1 LIAAFRHC
9 ERSEAIQEYRALPEE
24 IERLNDGSE
33 SADAALDGFASLAMT
48 APATASLGQPEMGL
62 SAMGETLSHKLIR
75 DHRVSGDL
83 RIGAPLTLRI
93 DQTLTQDAT
102 GTLAML
108 SLEAMQ
114 LDRVKTEISVQYVDH
129 NLLQIDN
136 LNAEDHLFLE
146 SACRKFGIWY
156 SRPGNG
162 VSHVVH
168 MERFGRPGKSL
179 LGSDSHTP
187 AAGSLGMLA
196 IGAGGLDVALAM
208 AGEPYATT
216 MPAVFGVELVG
227 ELPPWVSAKDV
238 ILEMLRRHGV
248 AGGVGKIIEYYG
260 PGLRNL
266 GAMDRH
272 VIANMGAELGATTS
286 VFPSDDV
293 TRAFLLAQGRDE
305 DWRALSAEDGCDYDQ
320 HDRIDLSKL
329 EPLIAK
335 PSSPGKVVPVREVE
349 GEEISQ
355 AYIGSSANPG
365 WRDFA
370 IAAEIVRGRTIPATV
385 SFDVN
390 PTSRQV
396 LQMLIDDGRLRT
408 LVAAGARIHQ
418 TGCNGCIGMGQA
430 PAIGRNSLRT
440 TPRNFPG
447 RSGTEEDSVFLC
459 SPETA
464 AASALVGKIADPRS
478 VDIPYPQLREPQNP
492 RLPSSLIAPPP
503 PVDEARVVALVKG
516 ENIRSL
522 PELDPLPDSLE
533 LPILLDM
540 PDDVSTDEIM
550 PAGARVL
557 PYRSNL
563 QKIADFSF
571 ERIDPAYVALAKA
584 LRGGAGHAVVAG
596 ANYGQGSSREHAA
609 AAPRYLGLRMVVAK
623 SFARIHRQN
632 LINYGV
638 LPLRFVNPED
648 YARLEKNEVLRVTD
662 LRHKLL
668 AGDKLVLQCASG
680 VVETTHGLSPEQV
693 AIILA
698 GGVVNRRRETK
709 KGDEAA
715 LALAAHAR

>member
-1 LIAAFRHC
+1 M
-9 ERSEAIQEYRALPEE
+9 ALN
-24 IERLNDGSE
+24 L
-33 SADAALDGFASLAMT
+33 T
-48 APATASLGQPEMGL
+48 Q
-62 SAMGETLSHKLIR
+62 KLIES
-75 DHRVSGDL
+75 HRVRGGGEV
-83 RIGAPLTLRI
+83 GAPLALRI

-108 SLEAMQ
+108 SLEAMK
-114 LDRVKTEISVQYVDH
+114 LDRVKTEVSVQYVDH

-146 SACRKFGIWY
+146 SACRRYGIWY

-162 VSHVVH
+162 ISHVVH
-168 MERFGRPGKSL
+168 MELFGRPGKSL

-208 AGEPYATT
+208 AGDPYSTT
-216 MPAVFGVELVG
+216 MPAVFGVELTG
-227 ELPPWVSAKDV
+227 APPDWVSAKDV
-238 ILEMLRRHGV
+238 ILEMLRRYGV
-248 AGGVGKIIEYYG
+248 SGGVGKIIEYHG
-260 PGLRNL
+260 AGLLRL
-266 GAMDRH
+266 TAMDRH

-286 VFPSDDV
+286 VFPSDEM
-293 TRAFLLAQGRDE
+293 TRAFLESQGRGQ
-305 DWRALSAEDGCDYDQ
+305 DWRELKADPGCDYDQ
-320 HDRIDLSKL
+320 HDHIDLSKL

-335 PSSPGKVVPVREVE
+335 PSSPGKVVAVREVQ
-349 GEEISQ
+349 GAEIAQS
-355 AYIGSSANPG
+355 YIGSSANPG

-370 IAAEIVRGRTIPATV
+370 VVAEIVRGRTVPPDV
-385 SFDVN
+385 SLDVN

-396 LQMLIDDGRLRT
+396 LEMLIADGRLAA

-464 AASALVGKIADPRS
+464 AASALFGKITDPRRLD
-478 VDIPYPQLREPQNP
+478 VPYPKLSQPAIPPLSASLFVPPLPIEQARE
-492 RLPSSLIAPPP
+492 
-503 PVDEARVVALVKG
+503 VALVKG
-516 ENIRSL
+516 SNIKSL
-522 PELDPLPDSLE
+522 PEFDVLPDGLD
-533 LPILLDM
+533 LPILLKM

-563 QKIADFSF
+563 QKIAEFSF
-571 ERIDPAYVALAKA
+571 ERIDPTYVARARA
-584 LRGGAGHAVVAG
+584 IARRAGHAVIAG
-596 ANYGQGSSREHAA
+596 RNYGQGSSREHAA

-632 LINYGV
+632 LINYGI
-638 LPLRFVNPED
+638 LPLLFVDPTD
-648 YARLEKNEVLRVTD
+648 YDRLEMNDTLRVRD
-662 LRHKLL
+662 LRQKLE
-668 AGDKLVLQCASG
+668 SG
-680 VVETTHGLSPEQV
+680 GRILLESSNAAVETRHGLTSDQIE
-693 AIILA
+693 IILD
-698 GGVVNRRRETK
+698 GGVVNHRRKSVAT
-709 KGDEAA
+709 AI
-715 LALAAHAR
+715 

>member
-1 LIAAFRHC
+1 M
-9 ERSEAIQEYRALPEE
+9 ALN
-24 IERLNDGSE
+24 I
-33 SADAALDGFASLAMT
+33 T
-48 APATASLGQPEMGL
+48 Q
-62 SAMGETLSHKLIR
+62 KLIEC
-75 DHRVSGDL
+75 HRVSGGGL
-83 RIGAPLTLRI
+83 AGAPLALRI

-108 SLEAMQ
+108 SLEAMK
-114 LDRVKTEISVQYVDH
+114 LDRVKTEVSVQYVDH

-146 SACRKFGIWY
+146 SACRRYGIWY

-162 VSHVVH
+162 ISHLVH

-187 AAGSLGMLA
+187 AAGSLCMLA

-208 AGEPYATT
+208 AGEPYSTT
-216 MPAVFGVELVG
+216 MPAIFGVELTG
-227 ELPPWVSAKDV
+227 ALPDWVSAKDV

-248 AGGVGKIIEYYG
+248 AGGVGKIIEYHG
-260 PGLRNL
+260 AGLRNL
-266 GAMDRH
+266 TAMDRH

-286 VFPSDDV
+286 VFPSDEM
-293 TRAFLLAQGRDE
+293 TRAFLESQERGH
-305 DWRALSAEDGCDYDQ
+305 DWRELTADMGCGYDQ
-320 HDRIDLSKL
+320 HDQINLSNL

-335 PSSPGKVVPVREVE
+335 PSSPGKVVAVREVQ
-349 GEEISQ
+349 GEEIAQS
-355 AYIGSSANPG
+355 YIGSSANPG

-370 IAAEIVRGRTIPATV
+370 IAAEIVRDRTVPPGV

-396 LQMLIDDGRLRT
+396 LQMLINDGRLGA

-464 AASALVGKIADPRS
+464 AASALVGKIRDPRTL
-478 VDIPYPQLREPQNP
+478 DIPYP
-492 RLPSSLIAPPP
+492 RLSQPAIPHLSSSLLEPPLP
-503 PVDEARVVALVKG
+503 IDEAQKVALVKG
-516 ENIRSL
+516 ANIKSL
-522 PELDPLPDSLE
+522 PEFDPLPDE
-533 LPILLDM
+533 LQMPVLLKM
-540 PDDVSTDEIM
+540 QDDVSTDEIM
-550 PAGARVL
+550 PAGARAL

-571 ERIDPAYVALAKA
+571 ERVDPTYVARARAIGQK
-584 LRGGAGHAVVAG
+584 AGHAVVAG
-596 ANYGQGSSREHAA
+596 KNYGQGSSREHAA
-609 AAPRYLGLRMVVAK
+609 AAPRYLGLRVVIAK

-632 LINYGV
+632 LINYGI
-638 LPLRFVNPED
+638 LPLQFLEPAD
-648 YARLEKNEVLRVTD
+648 YDRLERDDALRIRD
-662 LRHKLL
+662 LRRQLES
-668 AGDKLVLQCASG
+668 GGEILVESSK
-680 VVETTHGLSPEQV
+680 VTIETQHGLTSDQIETV
-693 AIILA
+693 LA
-698 GGVVNRRRETK
+698 GGVVNLRRNNRRK
-709 KGDEAA
+709 AA
-715 LALAAHAR
+715 

>member
-1 LIAAFRHC
+1 M
-9 ERSEAIQEYRALPEE
+9 
-24 IERLNDGSE
+24 
-33 SADAALDGFASLAMT
+33 ASNLT
-48 APATASLGQPEMGL
+48 Q
-62 SAMGETLSHKLIR
+62 KLIES
-75 DHRVSGDL
+75 HRVSGGGEV
-83 RIGAPLTLRI
+83 GAPLALRI

-108 SLEAMQ
+108 SLEAIK
-114 LDRVKTEISVQYVDH
+114 LDRVKTEVSVQYVDH

-146 SACRKFGIWY
+146 SACRRYGIWY

-162 VSHVVH
+162 ISHVVH

-208 AGEPYATT
+208 AGDPYSTT
-216 MPAVFGVELVG
+216 MPAVFGVELTG
-227 ELPPWVSAKDV
+227 APPDWVSAKDV
-238 ILEMLRRHGV
+238 ILEMLRRYGV
-248 AGGVGKIIEYYG
+248 SGGVGKIIEYHG
-260 PGLRNL
+260 AGLLRL
-266 GAMDRH
+266 TAMDRH

-286 VFPSDDV
+286 VFPSDEM
-293 TRAFLLAQGRDE
+293 TRAFLESQGRGQ
-305 DWRALSAEDGCDYDQ
+305 DWRELKADPGCRYDQ
-320 HDRIDLSKL
+320 HDHIDLSKL

-335 PSSPGKVVPVREVE
+335 PSSPGKVVAVREVE
-349 GEEISQ
+349 GAEIAQS
-355 AYIGSSANPG
+355 YIGSSANPG

-370 IAAEIVRGRTIPATV
+370 IAAEIVRGRTIPAGV

-396 LQMLIDDGRLRT
+396 LEMLIGDGRLAA
-408 LVAAGARIHQ
+408 LVAAGARIYQ

-464 AASALVGKIADPRS
+464 AASALFGKITDPRRLD
-478 VDIPYPQLREPQNP
+478 VPYPKLSQPAIPFLSAALLVPPLPIEQARE
-492 RLPSSLIAPPP
+492 
-503 PVDEARVVALVKG
+503 VALVEG
-516 ENIRSL
+516 SNIRSL
-522 PELDPLPDSLE
+522 PEFDALPDSLD
-533 LPILLDM
+533 LPILLKM

-563 QKIADFSF
+563 QKIAEFSF
-571 ERIDPAYVALAKA
+571 ERIDPTYVARARA
-584 LRGGAGHAVVAG
+584 IGRWAGHAVIAG
-596 ANYGQGSSREHAA
+596 KNYGQGSSREHAA
-609 AAPRYLGLRMVVAK
+609 AAPRYLGLRIVVAK

-632 LINYGV
+632 LINYGI
-638 LPLRFVNPED
+638 LPLLFVDPTD
-648 YARLEKNEVLRVTD
+648 YDRLEMNDTLRVRD
-662 LRHKLL
+662 LREKLE
-668 AGDKLVLQCASG
+668 SG
-680 VVETTHGLSPEQV
+680 GRIQLESPNAAIETRHGLTPGQIE
-693 AIILA
+693 IILD
-698 GGVVNRRRETK
+698 GGVVNHRRNSVAT
-709 KGDEAA
+709 AI
-715 LALAAHAR
+715 

>member
-1 LIAAFRHC
+1 MALNIA
-9 ERSEAIQEYRALPEE
+9 QKL
-24 IERLNDGSE
+24 IER
-33 SADAALDGFASLAMT
+33 
-48 APATASLGQPEMGL
+48 
-62 SAMGETLSHKLIR
+62 
-75 DHRVSGDL
+75 HRVSGGGPV
-83 RIGAPLTLRI
+83 GAPLSLRI

-108 SLEAMQ
+108 SLEAME
-114 LDRVKTEISVQYVDH
+114 LDRVKTEVSVQYVDH

-146 SACRKFGIWY
+146 SACRRYGIWY

-162 VSHVVH
+162 ISHVVH

-187 AAGSLGMLA
+187 AAGSLCMLA

-208 AGEPYATT
+208 AGEPYSTT
-216 MPAVFGVELVG
+216 MPAIFGVELTG
-227 ELPPWVSAKDV
+227 ALPDWVSAKDV

-248 AGGVGKIIEYYG
+248 AGGVGKIIEYHG
-260 PGLRNL
+260 AGLRNL
-266 GAMDRH
+266 TAMDRH

-286 VFPSDDV
+286 VFPSDEM
-293 TRAFLLAQGRDE
+293 TRAFLESQERGQ
-305 DWRALSAEDGCDYDQ
+305 DWRELTADMGCGYDQ
-320 HDRIDLSKL
+320 HDQIDLSKL

-335 PSSPGKVVPVREVE
+335 PSSPGKVVAVREVQ
-349 GEEISQ
+349 GEEIAQS
-355 AYIGSSANPG
+355 YIGSSANPG

-370 IAAEIVRGRTIPATV
+370 IAAEIVRDRTVPPGI

-396 LQMLIDDGRLRT
+396 LQMLINDGRLGA

-464 AASALVGKIADPRS
+464 AASALVGKIRDPRTL
-478 VDIPYPQLREPQNP
+478 DIPYP
-492 RLPSSLIAPPP
+492 RLSQPAIPHLSSSLLEPPLP
-503 PVDEARVVALVKG
+503 IDEAREVALVKG
-516 ENIRSL
+516 SNIKSL
-522 PELDPLPDSLE
+522 PEFDPLPEELE
-533 LPILLDM
+533 LPVLLKM
-540 PDDVSTDEIM
+540 RDDVSTDEIM
-550 PAGARVL
+550 PAGAKAL

-571 ERIDPAYVALAKA
+571 ERIDPTYVARA
-584 LRGGAGHAVVAG
+584 RGIVQKAGHAVVAG
-596 ANYGQGSSREHAA
+596 RNYGQGSSREHAA
-609 AAPRYLGLRMVVAK
+609 AAPRYLGLRMVIAK

-632 LINYGV
+632 LINYGI
-638 LPLRFVNPED
+638 LPLLFVESTD
-648 YARLEKNEVLRVTD
+648 YDRLEKNDTFRIRD
-662 LRHKLL
+662 LRHKL
-668 AGDKLVLQCASG
+668 AGGGKILLESANVTI
-680 VVETTHGLSPEQV
+680 ETQHGLTSDQIEIV
-693 AIILA
+693 LA
-698 GGVVNRRRETK
+698 GGVVNHRRNNRR
-709 KGDEAA
+709 KGSGRDA
-715 LALAAHAR
+715 LTPRSPVDLAEHEI

>member
-1 LIAAFRHC
+1 MALNIA
-9 ERSEAIQEYRALPEE
+9 Q
-24 IERLNDGSE
+24 
-33 SADAALDGFASLAMT
+33 
-48 APATASLGQPEMGL
+48 
-62 SAMGETLSHKLIR
+62 KLIEH
-75 DHRVSGDL
+75 HRVSGGG
-83 RIGAPLTLRI
+83 RVGAPISLRI

-108 SLEAMQ
+108 SLEAME
-114 LDRVKTEISVQYVDH
+114 LDRVKTEVSVQYVDH

-146 SACRKFGIWY
+146 SACRRYGIWY

-162 VSHVVH
+162 ISHVVH

-187 AAGSLGMLA
+187 AAGSLCMLA

-208 AGEPYATT
+208 AGEPYSTT
-216 MPAVFGVELVG
+216 MPAIFGVELTG
-227 ELPPWVSAKDV
+227 ALPDWVSAKDV

-248 AGGVGKIIEYYG
+248 AGGVGKIIEYHG
-260 PGLRNL
+260 AGLRNL
-266 GAMDRH
+266 TAMDRH

-286 VFPSDDV
+286 VFPSDEM
-293 TRAFLLAQGRDE
+293 TRAFLELQERGQ
-305 DWRALSAEDGCDYDQ
+305 DWRELTADMGCGYDQ
-320 HDRIDLSKL
+320 HDQIDLSKL

-335 PSSPGKVVPVREVE
+335 PSSPGKVVAVREVQ
-349 GEEISQ
+349 GEEIAQS
-355 AYIGSSANPG
+355 YIGSSANPG

-370 IAAEIVRGRTIPATV
+370 IAAEIVRDRTIPPGI

-396 LQMLIDDGRLRT
+396 LQMLINDGRLGA

-464 AASALVGKIADPRS
+464 AASALVGKIRDPL
-478 VDIPYPQLREPQNP
+478 DIPYP
-492 RLPSSLIAPPP
+492 RLSQPAIPHLSSSLLLEPPLP
-503 PVDEARVVALVKG
+503 IDEAREVALVKG
-516 ENIRSL
+516 SNIKSL
-522 PELDPLPDSLE
+522 PEFDPLPEELE
-533 LPILLDM
+533 LPVLLKM
-540 PDDVSTDEIM
+540 RDDVSTDEIM
-550 PAGARVL
+550 PAGAKAL

-571 ERIDPAYVALAKA
+571 ERIDPTYVARA
-584 LRGGAGHAVVAG
+584 RGIVQKAGHAVVAG
-596 ANYGQGSSREHAA
+596 RNYGQGSSREHAA
-609 AAPRYLGLRMVVAK
+609 AAPRYLGLRMVIAK

-632 LINYGV
+632 LINYGI
-638 LPLRFVNPED
+638 LPLLFVELTD
-648 YARLEKNEVLRVTD
+648 YDRLEKNDTFRIRD
-662 LRHKLL
+662 LRHKL
-668 AGDKLVLQCASG
+668 AGGGKILLESANVTI
-680 VVETTHGLSPEQV
+680 ETQHALTSDQSEIV
-693 AIILA
+693 LA
-698 GGVVNRRRETK
+698 GGVVNHRRNNRR
-709 KGDEAA
+709 KGSGRDALTPRSPVA
-715 LALAAHAR
+715 LAEHEI

>member
-1 LIAAFRHC
+1 M
-9 ERSEAIQEYRALPEE
+9 ALN
-24 IERLNDGSE
+24 L
-33 SADAALDGFASLAMT
+33 T
-48 APATASLGQPEMGL
+48 Q
-62 SAMGETLSHKLIR
+62 KLIES
-75 DHRVSGDL
+75 HRVSGGGEV
-83 RIGAPLTLRI
+83 GAPLALRI

-108 SLEAMQ
+108 SLEAMK
-114 LDRVKTEISVQYVDH
+114 LDRVKTEVSVQYVDH

-146 SACRKFGIWY
+146 SACRRYGIWY

-162 VSHVVH
+162 ISHVVH

-208 AGEPYATT
+208 AGDPYSTT
-216 MPAVFGVELVG
+216 MPAVFGVELTG
-227 ELPPWVSAKDV
+227 APPDWVSAKDV
-238 ILEMLRRHGV
+238 ILEMLRRYGV
-248 AGGVGKIIEYYG
+248 SGGVGKIIEYHG
-260 PGLRNL
+260 AGLLRL
-266 GAMDRH
+266 TAMDRH

-286 VFPSDDV
+286 VFPSDEM
-293 TRAFLLAQGRDE
+293 TRAFLESQGRGQ
-305 DWRALSAEDGCDYDQ
+305 DWRELKADPGCDYDQ
-320 HDRIDLSKL
+320 HDHIDLSKL

-335 PSSPGKVVPVREVE
+335 PSSPGKVVAVREVQ
-349 GEEISQ
+349 GAEIAQS
-355 AYIGSSANPG
+355 YIGSSANPG

-370 IAAEIVRGRTIPATV
+370 VVAEIVRGRTVPPGV
-385 SFDVN
+385 SLDVN

-396 LQMLIDDGRLRT
+396 LEMLIADGRLAA

-464 AASALVGKIADPRS
+464 AASALFGKITDPRRLD
-478 VDIPYPQLREPQNP
+478 VPYPKLSQPAIPPMSASLFVPPLPIEQARE
-492 RLPSSLIAPPP
+492 
-503 PVDEARVVALVKG
+503 VALVKG
-516 ENIRSL
+516 SNIRSL
-522 PELDPLPDSLE
+522 PEFDALPDGLD
-533 LPILLDM
+533 LPILLKM

-563 QKIADFSF
+563 QKIAEFSF
-571 ERIDPAYVALAKA
+571 ERIDPTYVARARA
-584 LRGGAGHAVVAG
+584 IARRAGHAVIAG
-596 ANYGQGSSREHAA
+596 RNYGQGSSREHAA

-632 LINYGV
+632 LINYGI
-638 LPLRFVNPED
+638 LPLLFVDPTD
-648 YARLEKNEVLRVTD
+648 YDRLEMNDTLRVRD
-662 LRHKLL
+662 LRQKLE
-668 AGDKLVLQCASG
+668 SG
-680 VVETTHGLSPEQV
+680 GRILLESSNAAVETRHGLTSDQIE
-693 AIILA
+693 IILD
-698 GGVVNRRRETK
+698 GGVVNHRRKSVAT
-709 KGDEAA
+709 AI
-715 LALAAHAR
+715 

>member
-1 LIAAFRHC
+1 MASNLTRK
-9 ERSEAIQEYRALPEE
+9 L
-24 IERLNDGSE
+24 IER
-33 SADAALDGFASLAMT
+33 
-48 APATASLGQPEMGL
+48 
-62 SAMGETLSHKLIR
+62 
-75 DHRVSGDL
+75 HRVRGGGEV
-83 RIGAPLTLRI
+83 GAPLALRI

-108 SLEAMQ
+108 SLEAMK
-114 LDRVKTEISVQYVDH
+114 LDRVKTEVSVQYVDH

-146 SACRKFGIWY
+146 SACRRYGIWY

-162 VSHVVH
+162 ISHVVH

-208 AGEPYATT
+208 AGDPYSTT
-216 MPAVFGVELVG
+216 MPAVFGVELTG
-227 ELPPWVSAKDV
+227 APPDWVSAKDV
-238 ILEMLRRHGV
+238 ILEMLRRYGV
-248 AGGVGKIIEYYG
+248 SGGVGKIIEYHG
-260 PGLRNL
+260 VGLLRL
-266 GAMDRH
+266 TAMDRH

-286 VFPSDDV
+286 VFPSDEM
-293 TRAFLLAQGRDE
+293 TRAFLESQGRGQ
-305 DWRALSAEDGCDYDQ
+305 DWRELKADRGCDYDQ
-320 HDRIDLSKL
+320 HDHIDLSKL

-335 PSSPGKVVPVREVE
+335 PSSPGKVVAVREVQ
-349 GEEISQ
+349 GAEIAQS
-355 AYIGSSANPG
+355 YIGSSANPG

-370 IAAEIVRGRTIPATV
+370 VVAEIVRGRTVPPDV
-385 SFDVN
+385 SLDVN

-396 LQMLIDDGRLRT
+396 LEMLIADGRLAA

-464 AASALVGKIADPRS
+464 AASALFGKITDPRRLD
-478 VDIPYPQLREPQNP
+478 VPYPKLSQPAIPPMSASLFVPPLPIEQARE
-492 RLPSSLIAPPP
+492 
-503 PVDEARVVALVKG
+503 VALVKG
-516 ENIRSL
+516 SNIKSL
-522 PELDPLPDSLE
+522 PEFDVLPDGLD
-533 LPILLDM
+533 LPILLKM

-563 QKIADFSF
+563 QKIAEFSF
-571 ERIDPAYVALAKA
+571 ERIDPTYVARARA
-584 LRGGAGHAVVAG
+584 IARRAGHAVIAG
-596 ANYGQGSSREHAA
+596 RNYGQGSSREHAA

-632 LINYGV
+632 LINYGI
-638 LPLRFVNPED
+638 LPLLFVDPTD
-648 YARLEKNEVLRVTD
+648 YDRLEMNDTLRVRD
-662 LRHKLL
+662 LRQKLE
-668 AGDKLVLQCASG
+668 SG
-680 VVETTHGLSPEQV
+680 GRILLESSNAAVETRHGLTSDQIE
-693 AIILA
+693 IILD
-698 GGVVNRRRETK
+698 GGVVNHRRKSVAT
-709 KGDEAA
+709 AI
-715 LALAAHAR
+715 

>member
-1 LIAAFRHC
+1 M
-9 ERSEAIQEYRALPEE
+9 
-24 IERLNDGSE
+24 
-33 SADAALDGFASLAMT
+33 ASNLT
-48 APATASLGQPEMGL
+48 R
-62 SAMGETLSHKLIR
+62 KLIES
-75 DHRVSGDL
+75 HRVRGGGEV
-83 RIGAPLTLRI
+83 GAPLALRI

-108 SLEAMQ
+108 SLEAMK
-114 LDRVKTEISVQYVDH
+114 LDRVKTEVSVQYVDH

-146 SACRKFGIWY
+146 SACRRYGIWY

-162 VSHVVH
+162 ISHVVH

-208 AGEPYATT
+208 AGDPYSTT
-216 MPAVFGVELVG
+216 MPAVFGVELTG
-227 ELPPWVSAKDV
+227 APPDWVSAKDV
-238 ILEMLRRHGV
+238 ILEMLRRYGV
-248 AGGVGKIIEYYG
+248 SGGVGKIIEYHG
-260 PGLRNL
+260 AGLLRL
-266 GAMDRH
+266 TAMDRH

-286 VFPSDDV
+286 VFPSDEM
-293 TRAFLLAQGRDE
+293 TRAFLESQGRGQ
-305 DWRALSAEDGCDYDQ
+305 DWRELKADPGCDYDQ
-320 HDRIDLSKL
+320 HDHIDLSKL

-335 PSSPGKVVPVREVE
+335 PSSPGKVVAVREVQ
-349 GEEISQ
+349 GAEIAQS
-355 AYIGSSANPG
+355 YIGSSANPG

-370 IAAEIVRGRTIPATV
+370 VVAEIVRGRTVPPGV
-385 SFDVN
+385 SLDVN

-396 LQMLIDDGRLRT
+396 LEMLIADGRLAA

-464 AASALVGKIADPRS
+464 AASALFGKITDPRRL
-478 VDIPYPQLREPQNP
+478 DLPYPKLSQPAIPPMSASLFVPPLPIEQARE
-492 RLPSSLIAPPP
+492 
-503 PVDEARVVALVKG
+503 VALVKG
-516 ENIRSL
+516 SNIKSL
-522 PELDPLPDSLE
+522 PEFDVLPDGLD
-533 LPILLDM
+533 LPILLKM

-563 QKIADFSF
+563 QKIAEFSF
-571 ERIDPAYVALAKA
+571 ERIDPTYVARARA
-584 LRGGAGHAVVAG
+584 IGRRAGHAVIAG
-596 ANYGQGSSREHAA
+596 RNYGQGSSREHAA

-632 LINYGV
+632 LINYGI
-638 LPLRFVNPED
+638 LPLLFVDPTD
-648 YARLEKNEVLRVTD
+648 YDRLEMNDTLRVRD
-662 LRHKLL
+662 LRQKLE
-668 AGDKLVLQCASG
+668 SG
-680 VVETTHGLSPEQV
+680 GRILLESSNAAVETRHGLTSDQIE
-693 AIILA
+693 IILD
-698 GGVVNRRRETK
+698 GGVVNHRRKSVAT
-709 KGDEAA
+709 AI
-715 LALAAHAR
+715 